1 MGYLEEILNYAI
13 EKEFEAAKFYNNLQE
28 IVKHNSSKLF
38 LKELEEMELKHAE
51 ILKEYLDNKTEISV
65 IAEQENLKISDS
77 FDNVDIN
84 DNLSFQQIII
94 VAMKREEN
102 AMNLYKSLADQIED
116 SNAKNIFLRLSQE
129 EAKHKYS
136 LEKMYDDEILVEN

>member
-13 EKEFEAAKFYNNLQE
+13 EKEFEAAKFYNDLQE
-28 IVKHNSSKLF
+28 MVKHNSSKVF

-51 ILKEYLDNKTEISV
+51 ILKEYLDNKAEISV

-77 FDNVDIN
+77 FDNVEITDS
-84 DNLSFQQIII
+84 LSFQQIII

>member
-1 MGYLEEILNYAI
+1 MDYLEEILNYAI

-28 IVKHNSSKLF
+28 IVKHNSSKIF